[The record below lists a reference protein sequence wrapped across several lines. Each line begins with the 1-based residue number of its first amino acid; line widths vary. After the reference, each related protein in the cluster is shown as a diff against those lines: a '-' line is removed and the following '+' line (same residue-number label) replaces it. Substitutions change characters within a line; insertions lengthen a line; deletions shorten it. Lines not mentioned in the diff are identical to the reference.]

1 MRRFVLTLAALL
13 AAPALASG
21 ETWGWA
27 TANGKDMCAGIIT
40 DCNDAT
46 TCTTVGVGPCEGDA
60 TEPTAY
66 LKSSLVGLALVKEA
80 TYLAN
85 ASDMSILNATGPG
98 FRDFKKNVDFPPTG
112 TKTSEYAYTM
122 AGNIFG
128 GKGYAGVASYLAT
141 GAGDIRTKTNA
152 FYVATGAGD
161 TRVNR
166 SNSESESNIGAPVG
180 PYTAC
185 ISKYDNV
192 AADKCG
198 TPRTFKTGE
207 YKFSIFGHLFGNV
220 DFTGRDHLGFRM
232 KLSTVG
238 FKVEEV
244 KVNEATWSAAKQNDD
259 VDTMELV
266 HDTGTLKFVFPN
278 DYNVGFVAGATTDGV
293 VMMNVTAGKTVKIK
307 VHSVSAADQFLL
319 IDYLFET
326 ESLGDGIYFVYDP
339 TIKESKTGGG
349 TPVGTTSAAPAPAP
363 ASVTTT
369 PQPFASAPRTSVARI
384 TLAVGVVSVLA
395 VLFGSP

>member
-21 ETWGWA
+21 EWAWA
-27 TANGKDMCAGIIT
+27 TANGKDMCAGIIL

-60 TEPTAY
+60 TAPTAY

-98 FRDFKKNVDFPPTG
+98 FRDFKENVDFPPIG
-112 TKTSEYAYTM
+112 LPSSEYAYTM

-141 GAGDIRTKTNA
+141 GAGDIVLQTNN

-166 SNSESESNIGAPVG
+166 NNSESESNMGAPEG
-180 PYTAC
+180 PYSAC
-185 ISKYDNV
+185 ISEYTN
-192 AADKCG
+192 ACG
-198 TPRTFKTGE
+198 PARIFKTGE
-207 YKFSIFGHLFGNV
+207 YKFSIFGHLFANV

-266 HDTGTLKFVFPN
+266 HDTGTLKFDFPN
-278 DYNVGFVAGATTDGV
+278 DYNVGPVGEANG
-293 VMMNVTAGKTVKIK
+293 VMMTVTAGKTVKIK

>member
-1 MRRFVLTLAALL
+1 
-13 AAPALASG
+13 
-21 ETWGWA
+21 
-27 TANGKDMCAGIIT
+27 
-40 DCNDAT
+40 
-46 TCTTVGVGPCEGDA
+46 
-60 TEPTAY
+60 
-66 LKSSLVGLALVKEA
+66 
-80 TYLAN
+80 
-85 ASDMSILNATGPG
+85 
-98 FRDFKKNVDFPPTG
+98 
-112 TKTSEYAYTM
+112 M

-141 GAGDIRTKTNA
+141 GAGDIRTQTNA

-185 ISKYDNV
+185 ISKYDNA

-232 KLSTVG
+232 KVRRLLFFFSSSLFPILATTLTAEASSSFLPVSSVCALLVHFPQLSTVG

-278 DYNVGFVAGATTDGV
+278 DYNVGFVAGATTDG

-349 TPVGTTSAAPAPAP
+349 TPVGTTPAP